1 MKLRQEQFDKMRVP
15 SDEFSRQLRELLN
28 LQGIPAKLDPKSRD
42 LLIPGAEQ
50 GTARIR
56 FDMKGRP
63 CWVRSVNGRTHKIEY
78 DDQNRPVTIV
88 DAAGQKICLSFNEDN
103 QITAI
108 IDPTDFSHEFTYKNT
123 LPVEIRRAGVPSA
136 LLTVNEMGNP
146 LTITDAK
153 GNAYRFDYNQAD
165 RLEKF
170 TERHGAAT
178 EYRYDDNVLSSVIT
192 PNGAVWQLIEDEIRA
207 RKLIIYPDGGADE
220 YEVDGEIVSKI
231 HRRDGKTVELVYDT
245 DFNLTEVAYPDDI
258 SVSLGYNE
266 NRHITNADNNL
277 HHVLFQYDENGNR
290 VVEEIDSRKLSFHF
304 NDEQLLDEVTTHR
317 GETLSFQYGA
327 DQRIKEIRDW
337 DGGRYLIERNANGL
351 VTQLNLSDHVVIQQT
366 FKAQGLLASE
376 NMRAGNTVIV
386 RQYQYDE
393 NDLLTEM
400 TDSVFGKKQ
409 HQFDAEDRITQVI
422 SSHLDCNYSYDA
434 HGNLL
439 SAGKRNY
446 QYNLLDQI
454 TTGADIDCRYDD
466 LGNLVEWRENGAT
479 TRYYYN
485 GQNQLIRV
493 ELPDDRIAE
502 YEYDAL
508 GRRLVKRVDGIT
520 TTYTWW
526 NWQIIAE
533 DIDGP
538 EPSHIDYLFLP
549 GTHRLLAMRVDGQT
563 YYAQTDHLDS
573 PIRLFDSS
581 GHVVWAAEP
590 HGFEFIQ
597 TITQVRQPFRFAGQY
612 FDEETGLYYNW
623 NRYYDPKTGRYIS
636 PDPLFFEER
645 TNLYLYAA
653 NNPARFIDP
662 SGLMPLPFLAIAAI
676 AVGVGALLAGGHKI
690 ASDLSQGRSVDW
702 KGAAVAAGKGA
713 LAVAGGV
720 AAAAAAVAG
729 SLPALAVGAVAI
741 AGGTATTML
750 ISATTAEEGKRV
762 QACKKT
768 LTGMIPF
775 YNTVTHDY
783 ENDPTLTN
791 PNAQRMV
798 DTAFDAIGVVGTL
811 LGIRKAVR
819 TRSPKTGGLEN
830 RGYKPKPGERTM
842 TREQWK
848 AKDRARRIKERKTGL
863 ETRGRK
869 PKPENRQMT
878 KEEWKKQYRDER
890 IKKNGGV
897 NLKEAV
903 KQSQEAYKRS
913 VAKAKGSKKT
923 VASDGDQTLSGW
935 EGKTNKKQRQDY
947 NNTATPQKV
956 KDYSEQIGHEL
967 DNNGFL
973 DQKHMKEGFDGK
985 YHASHAEK
993 QQAIL
998 QPNEPIGVSRVMCK
1012 CCQGFF
1018 KKHAQATGK
1027 PQVVT
1032 DPEMTRIFHPDG
1044 TVESIPLSE

>member
-1 MKLRQEQFDKMRVP
+1 
-15 SDEFSRQLRELLN
+15 
-28 LQGIPAKLDPKSRD
+28 
-42 LLIPGAEQ
+42 
-50 GTARIR
+50 
-56 FDMKGRP
+56 
-63 CWVRSVNGRTHKIEY
+63 
-78 DDQNRPVTIV
+78 
-88 DAAGQKICLSFNEDN
+88 
-103 QITAI
+103 
-108 IDPTDFSHEFTYKNT
+108 
-123 LPVEIRRAGVPSA
+123 
-136 LLTVNEMGNP
+136 
-146 LTITDAK
+146 
-153 GNAYRFDYNQAD
+153 
-165 RLEKF
+165 
-170 TERHGAAT
+170 
-178 EYRYDDNVLSSVIT
+178 
-192 PNGAVWQLIEDEIRA
+192 
-207 RKLIIYPDGGADE
+207 
-220 YEVDGEIVSKI
+220 
-231 HRRDGKTVELVYDT
+231 
-245 DFNLTEVAYPDDI
+245 
-258 SVSLGYNE
+258 
-266 NRHITNADNNL
+266 
-277 HHVLFQYDENGNR
+277 
-290 VVEEIDSRKLSFHF
+290 
-304 NDEQLLDEVTTHR
+304 
-317 GETLSFQYGA
+317 
-327 DQRIKEIRDW
+327 
-337 DGGRYLIERNANGL
+337 
-351 VTQLNLSDHVVIQQT
+351 
-366 FKAQGLLASE
+366 
-376 NMRAGNTVIV
+376 
-386 RQYQYDE
+386 
-393 NDLLTEM
+393 
-400 TDSVFGKKQ
+400 
-409 HQFDAEDRITQVI
+409 
-422 SSHLDCNYSYDA
+422 
-434 HGNLL
+434 
-439 SAGKRNY
+439 
-446 QYNLLDQI
+446 
-454 TTGADIDCRYDD
+454 
-466 LGNLVEWRENGAT
+466 
-479 TRYYYN
+479 
-485 GQNQLIRV
+485 
-493 ELPDDRIAE
+493 
-502 YEYDAL
+502 
-508 GRRLVKRVDGIT
+508 
-520 TTYTWW
+520 
-526 NWQIIAE
+526 
-533 DIDGP
+533 
-538 EPSHIDYLFLP
+538 
-549 GTHRLLAMRVDGQT
+549 MRVDGQT